1 MAMNETTTYITT
13 DEGSRYAG
21 DYKSLKL
28 NTELDKHKADHSH
41 KENMARMGIDKQ
53 LREKEIEAEIDL
65 KKYEYRKKLGW
76 LGVIFGGV
84 ESASK
89 NITAIICV
97 LILIG
102 MIWLSVY
109 AYDCDNGIL
118 KIKDIW
124 GIGTPILTLSLGY
137 LFGKN

>member
-1 MAMNETTTYITT
+1 MAMNETTTYTTT

-41 KENMARMGIDKQ
+41 EENMARMQIDKQ